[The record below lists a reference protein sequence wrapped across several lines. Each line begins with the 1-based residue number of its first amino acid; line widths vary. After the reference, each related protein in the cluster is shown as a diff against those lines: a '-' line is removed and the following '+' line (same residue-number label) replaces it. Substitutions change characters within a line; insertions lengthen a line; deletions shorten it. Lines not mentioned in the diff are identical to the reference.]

1 MIDFNRIPDQ
11 FYWYNQPK
19 YEVVA
24 DKLVVTT
31 VPGTDF
37 WQRTHYGFNKD
48 NGHCLLTKIKND
60 FLMEV
65 KTSFSPNKQYDQCGL
80 MVRIDQDNWIK
91 TSVEFESPGH
101 SLLGSVVTNNGFS
114 DWAMIDINQ
123 SINEM
128 WFRIQSRGKD
138 FLIEYSHN
146 GNVWHQQRITHLH
159 KDFTDLDIGI
169 YACSPMDSSFVSEF
183 ENLRIV
189 ERNI

>member
-11 FYWYNQPK
+11 FYWFNQPK

-31 VPGTDF
+31 LPGTDF
-37 WQRTHYGFNKD
+37 WQRTHYGFSKD
-48 NGHCLLTKIKND
+48 NGHCLLTEMKLD

-91 TSVEFESPGH
+91 TSVEFEPPGH
-101 SLLGSVVTNNGFS
+101 SLLGSVVTNDGFS
-114 DWAMIDINQ
+114 DWAMIDINR

-138 FLIEYSHN
+138 FLIEYSHS
-146 GNVWHQQRITHLH
+146 GSVWYQQRITHLH
-159 KDFTDLDIGI
+159 KDFIELNIGI

-183 ENLRIV
+183 EYLRIV